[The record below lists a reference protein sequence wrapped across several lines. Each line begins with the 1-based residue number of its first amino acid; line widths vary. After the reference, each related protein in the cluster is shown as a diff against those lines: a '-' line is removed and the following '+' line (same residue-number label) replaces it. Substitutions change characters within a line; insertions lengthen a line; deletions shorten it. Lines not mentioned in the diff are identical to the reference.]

1 MKRIFAFALLSA
13 IFAVSYALPNSAY
26 STLVKEIIRPA
37 FSFTSS
43 RSLVL
48 EKIKIDD
55 NVTELCFSVAV
66 PGKLPDLTTDIYI
79 LTDCGSRVPFENT
92 VISDKMDS
100 VKLVFRTLPRSVT
113 TFNLM
118 GCDKG
123 WYGIRTDG
131 KSYPCHEQDQS
142 IYAKDASLPE
152 YNITGDTAYV
162 SGNIIGFI
170 PNITSSRFF
179 ATQDLITALN
189 DVSIST
195 DSVNGNFSLKK
206 QGHHNH
212 AVYCVFPGNTT
223 GDFWFFPGYH
233 TTVTVDLP
241 SIMARK
247 YTLSGCKKAGKGV
260 TFGGPVGDLSQVLW
274 DLTHMDWRV
283 VIESNRAKDITFDE
297 YKTIH
302 WDTLQLRQKDIR
314 QSKIYNNR
322 QKQLA
327 LLFVEKEY
335 VRNIVTYPSWL
346 KNVLKKTAG
355 INVDSLYS
363 EKIKG
368 YTLKDEHATE
378 IKLFD
383 DTTNSALWL
392 IRDVSVLPYAEA
404 NEIISNPAAQWMLGF
419 RYAQKMSSAINKE
432 PFESNAPEWD
442 SVASPFVNKLREFN
456 DFMSDEITRLR
467 DKLDSDVKVYNIPE
481 GYKGSVLDYIVSQN
495 KGKIILV
502 DCWATWCGPCK
513 RGIEQMK
520 EYKAELK
527 DAPIVFVY
535 LTDGSSPFLN
545 WSNAITSITGNHYRL
560 SSEEWNTLPQIK
572 GIPRYFLIDE
582 KGSIVMDVAGWGNDS
597 LERFK
602 SKINELL
609 GKIKE

>member
-1 MKRIFAFALLSA
+1 MKKIFALVLLSVA
-13 IFAVSYALPNSAY
+13 FIVSHAQPA
-26 STLVKEIIRPA
+26 TICHTDTKEIFRPA
-37 FSFTSS
+37 FSFTDS

-48 EKIKIDD
+48 EKIEIDD
-55 NVTELCFSVAV
+55 NFTEFTFSVAV

-79 LTDCGSRVPFENT
+79 LTDCGSRVPFEKAVT
-92 VISDKMDS
+92 SEKQDS
-100 VKLVFRTLPRSVT
+100 VKLVFRALPRSVAT
-113 TFNLM
+113 LNLV

-131 KSYPCHEQDQS
+131 NLYPPHKSNSEIYP
-142 IYAKDASLPE
+142 KNASLPE
-152 YNITGDTAYV
+152 YNIAGDTAYV

-170 PNITSSRFF
+170 PNVTSSHFF
-179 ATQDLITALN
+179 VTQDLITGLN
-189 DVSIST
+189 DVSIFT

-206 QGHHNH
+206 HGHHNH
-212 AVYCVFPGNTT
+212 AVYCVFPGNAT

-247 YTLSGCKKAGKGV
+247 YSLPGYEKAGKGV

-274 DLTHMDWRV
+274 DLTHMDWQV
-283 VIESNRAKDITFDE
+283 VVESNHAKDITFAE

-302 WDTLQLRQKDIR
+302 WDTLQLRQKDIM
-314 QSKIYNNR
+314 QSKIYNKR

-327 LLFVEKEY
+327 LLFIEKEY
-335 VRNIVTYPSWL
+335 VRNIVTYPDWL
-346 KNVLKKTAG
+346 KNALRKTSG

-363 EKIKG
+363 EKIKD
-368 YTLKDEHATE
+368 YSMNDEHATE

-383 DTTNSALWL
+383 STTNSALWL
-392 IRDVSVLPYAEA
+392 IRDASVLPYAVA
-404 NEIISNPAAQWMLGF
+404 NGIINNPAAQWMLGF
-419 RYAQKMSSAINKE
+419 QYAQKMSSAINKE

-442 SVASPFVNKLREFN
+442 SVAPPFINKLRGFN
-456 DFMSDEITRLR
+456 DFMSNEITRLR
-467 DKLDSDVKVYNIPE
+467 TRLDSDVRVCNVPKE
-481 GYKGSVLDYIVSQN
+481 YKGPVLDYIVSQN

-513 RGIEQMK
+513 RGIEQIK
-520 EYKAELK
+520 EYKEELK

-545 WSNAITSITGNHYRL
+545 WSNAITSITGSHYRL

-582 KGSIVMDVAGWGNDS
+582 KGDVVMDVAGWGNDS

-609 GKIKE
+609 NRMK